1 MTRKPPPPQS
11 TPGQEHD
18 WVSGRQAR
26 CRDEL
31 IKLNRQY
38 REQAGSDYYLF
49 TSRPGDGQT
58 RVVFTDA
65 VCQGYAA
72 GLRHM
77 QAKLAL
83 DPPRH
88 GRDQNDIDE
97 EVTHG

>member
-1 MTRKPPPPQS
+1 MSRKPPQR
-11 TPGQEHD
+11 TAGQEHD

-31 IKLNRQY
+31 IELNEQY
-38 REQAGSDYYLF
+38 REQTGNDYYLY

-65 VCQGYAA
+65 TCKGYAA

-83 DPPRH
+83 
-88 GRDQNDIDE
+88 E
-97 EVTHG
+97 ERS

>member
-1 MTRKPPPPQS
+1 MTRKSFPRAA
-11 TPGQEHD
+11 GQEHD

-31 IKLNRQY
+31 IELNRQHQ
-38 REQAGSDYYLF
+38 EQAGSNYYLY

-83 DPPRH
+83 NPRY
-88 GRDQNDIDE
+88 DADANDIDQE
-97 EVTHG
+97 ASRG

>member
-1 MTRKPPPPQS
+1 MRSLGPQS
-11 TPGQEHD
+11 QQGLEHD
-18 WVSGRQAR
+18 WVSGQAAK

-31 IKLNRQY
+31 IRLNEEY
-38 REQAGSDYYLF
+38 REKMGRDFYLY

-83 DPPRH
+83 DEARR
-88 GRDQNDIDE
+88 GE
-97 EVTHG
+97 